1 MRADVI
7 DARTRRLHW
16 ATAVAVT
23 LAIFGGCRPVGA
35 ADPRADGLHRQALAR
50 LHHGD
55 AGEAADSFSQAL
67 LIGNPTPVLLYNAA
81 YAAYRRGD
89 AADARALALRALD
102 QAPDDPLALALIGL
116 LDLEAG
122 RLAQAE
128 ANLRALLA
136 KHPDHALATAYFGHC
151 LALKG
156 ELAAARGHLERALA
170 MIRERTAAQASGAD
184 PALTGPPPDPGAEA
198 AEPQALASLGYV
210 LLRTE
215 DYAGAVAACKRALKI
230 DPSLVAARQH
240 LGLAHFSLGQCREA
254 ADAFA
259 QVLRSR
265 PDDQRARYHLGL
277 ALVKQGHVEQGLE
290 ELRRVVAAGKPEEL
304 VRQCRELI
312 EGGTLTEN

>member
-7 DARTRRLHW
+7 DARVRRLHW
-16 ATAVAVT
+16 LALISLT
-23 LAIFGGCRPVGA
+23 LAAIGSCRPVDA
-35 ADPRADGLHRQALAR
+35 ADPHAIELHRQALTR
-50 LHHGD
+50 LHRGNT
-55 AGEAADSFSQAL
+55 GEAADSFAAAL

-89 AADARALALRALD
+89 AADARQLAERALE

-128 ANLRALLA
+128 ASLRGLLA
-136 KHPDHALATAYFGHC
+136 RHPDHALATAYFGHC

-170 MIRERTAAQASGAD
+170 MIAARAQAAHVD
-184 PALTGPPPDPGAEA
+184 PALTAPPPDPGAEA

-215 DYAGAVAACKRALKI
+215 DYPGAVLACKRALKI
-230 DPSLVAARQH
+230 DPSLVSARSH
-240 LGLAHFSLGQCREA
+240 LGLAYFSLGQCREA

-259 QVLRSR
+259 QVLRAR

-277 ALVKQGHVEQGLE
+277 SLVKQGHLDQGLE
-290 ELRRVVAAGKPEEL
+290 ELKRVIAAGKPEEL
-304 VRQCRELI
+304 VRLCRELLD
-312 EGGTLTEN
+312 GGTLTEN